1 MNENVFTSQRT
12 HTRVKF
18 TPLTTSCQLVCMT
31 PQSPTTQSINTT
43 TGVAQY
49 EPDRKLSPT
58 VIFPDIRANDPDNI
72 FGSGAANAY
81 ISLDTIQWL
90 VDEQPIA
97 EVWTEGTDYEIVK
110 TATDTRG
117 SLKIYKNLA
126 ASARA
131 VLRFKAAFVDWRTN
145 IAYNVESGD
154 IALTCTDKGADVL
167 SCSVDKPIINYD
179 PLFDDLLI
187 FDYKV
192 ARGITVQG
200 QREDYVTGKC
210 YEQSVSVVL
219 TNGTTQLTSLPDGLT
234 MRVVRL
240 GGTTALVPG
249 STDSPELLSTT
260 FPTIKF
266 DMRLIDKADYEV
278 QFVKND
284 KVMTASTIGLHT
296 TTTMPTTGKPL
307 RASDIVPSMD
317 VYENSIVLSLENRMV
332 EYPELFYLI
341 QWFTQA
347 KYNDNGTWK
356 YAKELTW
363 QRGERIIAAIADLGI
378 GVTVNDSY
386 FDLWFDVEPHGVCEL
401 ITDENGEVLT
411 DENGELL
418 ID

>member
-1 MNENVFTSQRT
+1 MNENVFKSQRT

-18 TPLTTSCQLVCMT
+18 TPLTTSCQLVCLT

-43 TGVAQY
+43 SGAPQY
-49 EPDRKLSPT
+49 EPDRSLSPT
-58 VIFPDIRANDPDNI
+58 VIFPDIRANDPDNV
-72 FGSGAANAY
+72 FGAGAANAH

-90 VDEQPIA
+90 VDEKPIA

-126 ASARA
+126 ASAKA
-131 VLRFKAAFVDWRTN
+131 VLRFKGAFVDWRTN
-145 IAYNVESGD
+145 IIYNVVSDD
-154 IALTCTDKGADVL
+154 IALTCTDKGADVIG
-167 SCSVDKPIINYD
+167 CSVDKPLINYD

-187 FDYKV
+187 YDYKV

-200 QREDYVTGKC
+200 NRADYITGKC

-219 TNGTTQLTSLPDGLT
+219 TSGTTQLATLPDGLT

-240 GGTTALVPG
+240 GGNAALVPG
-249 STDSPELLSTT
+249 STDNPELLSAT

-278 QFVKND
+278 QFLENG
-284 KVMTASTIGLHT
+284 KVVASATIGLHT
-296 TTTMPTTGKPL
+296 TTSMPTMGKPL
-307 RASDIVPSMD
+307 RSADIVPSMD
-317 VYENSIVLSLENRMV
+317 VYENSIVLNLENRMV

-363 QRGERIIAAIADLGI
+363 QRGERISAAIADLGI

-386 FDLWFDVEPHGVCEL
+386 FDLWFDVEPHGAREL
-401 ITDENGEVLT
+401 IADENGEVLT